1 MSVKNM
7 FNAARLGSTLDDIGV
22 GGETCLT
29 RAVKMGLVEVAE
41 DFMKLGA
48 QADTP
53 NAQGEIPL
61 FIALEQKDRAMMVA
75 LVRGGASVF
84 LKKDG
89 LSFKEHALK
98 MGMRDVANW
107 ADRIER
113 DRVAYA
119 WACFPPC

>member
-7 FNAARLGSTLDDIGV
+7 FNAARLGSTLDEQGL
-22 GGETCLT
+22 GGETYLT
-29 RAVKMGLVEVAE
+29 RAVKMGLVDVAE

-48 QADTP
+48 DP
-53 NAQGEIPL
+53 NGENAAGDYPL

-75 LVRGGASVF
+75 LVKGGASVF

-89 LSFKEHALK
+89 LTFRQQALK
-98 MGMRDVANW
+98 QNMPDVAAW

-113 DRVAYA
+113 DRVAMS
-119 WACFPPC
+119 WACFPC